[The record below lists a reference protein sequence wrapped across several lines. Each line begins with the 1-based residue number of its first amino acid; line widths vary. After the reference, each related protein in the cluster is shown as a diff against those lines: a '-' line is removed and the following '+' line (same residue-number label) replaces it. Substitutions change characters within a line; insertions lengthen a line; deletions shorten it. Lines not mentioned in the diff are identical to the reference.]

1 MDDGEVQ
8 ILIEFTREQTDDS
21 IFNALRSKNKV
32 EVSKMLLRYL
42 FLKIKELQALIVST
56 KSRVEEKTEE
66 LTSTTMMLNSN
77 KNGSEFDTLIRK
89 IQIQENKNVKRELI
103 LKELKNNVILLL
115 GCFVLVGFVYVKFMP
130 AGLALSL
137 YVLILAL
144 SIGYSYFVIR
154 KEKEDRNAVNIKERL
169 FKQPELK
176 QILQSKLLADL
187 KESNKELDFITTQ
200 VNSLHTNM

>member
-42 FLKIKELQALIVST
+42 FLKLKELQALIVST

>member
-1 MDDGEVQ
+1 
-8 ILIEFTREQTDDS
+8 
-21 IFNALRSKNKV
+21 
-32 EVSKMLLRYL
+32 
-42 FLKIKELQALIVST
+42 
-56 KSRVEEKTEE
+56 
-66 LTSTTMMLNSN
+66 
-77 KNGSEFDTLIRK
+77 
-89 IQIQENKNVKRELI
+89 
-103 LKELKNNVILLL
+103 
-115 GCFVLVGFVYVKFMP
+115 
-130 AGLALSL
+130 LALSL